1 MIGQV
6 RGIDRARRDA
16 DQDGEP
22 RLRNVVGDV
31 LKNADLV
38 GGARPSTREHETELR
53 FGQFGSHEACD
64 AVERVSYHRVFRLTN
79 GYEALVYDWMHIL
92 FLFVDG
98 IGLGEDADDN
108 PFATLHLGGFERLS
122 GGQAW
127 LKRAATIKEETR
139 LLTGIDPRLGVERLP
154 QSGTGHAT
162 LFTGINCAKLAG
174 RHYGPYPHSKTRPV
188 IAEHN
193 IFRRI
198 ERLFPGEGEP
208 AAFANAYPDRF
219 FDYVKRTDRW
229 TVTTRCCLESNVR
242 IRSNKDLAEG
252 LAVPADLTG
261 YGWPER
267 FAQEHM
273 PADENEAAERLL
285 RIAAMHRFTLFEYF
299 LTDKAGHRQRPD
311 EAAAVLASL
320 DRLLDAFATRLDT
333 DETLLVLTSDHGNL
347 EDLSTKTHTMNDV
360 PFAAYGRGAIRLA
373 GVRRLEEVTP
383 AILELLRSE

>member
-139 LLTGIDPRLGVERLP
+139 LFTGIDPRLDVEGLP
-154 QSGTGHAT
+154 QSGTGQAT
-162 LFTGINCAKLAG
+162 QFTGINCAKLAG
-174 RHYGPYPHSKTRPV
+174 RHYVPYPHSKKLQI
-188 IAEHN
+188 IAVHN
-193 IFRRI
+193 ILRRI
-198 ERLFPGEGEP
+198 ERLFPVQGQP
-208 AAFANAYPDRF
+208 ASFANALPGRF
-219 FDYVKRTDRW
+219 LDYAKWTDHR
-229 TVTTRCCLESNVR
+229 TVTTRWWLESNVL
-242 IRSNKDLAEG
+242 IRSNKHRAGG
-252 LAVPADLTG
+252 LAVAADLTKF
-261 YGWPER
+261 GWPE
-267 FAQEHM
+267 
-273 PADENEAAERLL
+273 
-285 RIAAMHRFTLFEYF
+285 
-299 LTDKAGHRQRPD
+299 
-311 EAAAVLASL
+311 
-320 DRLLDAFATRLDT
+320 
-333 DETLLVLTSDHGNL
+333 
-347 EDLSTKTHTMNDV
+347 
-360 PFAAYGRGAIRLA
+360 
-373 GVRRLEEVTP
+373 
-383 AILELLRSE
+383 